1 MKVKIIESPFK
12 PATKTEVCSH
22 LQPILRKLEEHGNQ
36 RDAVNNIIS
45 DRSDGN
51 IMLVEKDIDFELIN
65 STFEVP
71 NYIILRKTRG
81 IMCSKCWCAIEK
93 KNKDR
98 IFQTG
103 AKVIF

>member
-1 MKVKIIESPFK
+1 MKIQIIESPFK
-12 PATKTEVCSH
+12 PASKTELCSH
-22 LQPILRKLEEHGNQ
+22 LQPILKTLEEYGNQ
-36 RDAVNNIIS
+36 RDTINNVIN

-51 IMLVEKDIDFELIN
+51 IMLVEDDIDIKLIN
-65 STFEVP
+65 SIFDIPE
-71 NYIILRKTRG
+71 YIVLRDSKS

-103 AKVIF
+103 TKVIF

>member
-1 MKVKIIESPFK
+1 MKVNIIESPFK
-12 PATKTEVCSH
+12 PATKNEVCSH
-22 LQPILRKLEEHGNQ
+22 LQPILKVLEEHGNQ
-36 RDAVNNIIS
+36 RDAVNNIIN

-51 IMLVEKDIDFELIN
+51 IMLVEKDIDFELVGDI
-65 STFEVP
+65 FEVP
-71 NYIILRKTRG
+71 SYIILQESRG

-103 AKVIF
+103 TKVIF